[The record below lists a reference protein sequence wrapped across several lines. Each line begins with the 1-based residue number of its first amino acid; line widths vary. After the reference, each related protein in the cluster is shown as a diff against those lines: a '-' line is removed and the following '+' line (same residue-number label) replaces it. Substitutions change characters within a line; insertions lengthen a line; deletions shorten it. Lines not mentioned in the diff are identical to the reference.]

1 MKMQL
6 DENDRNAIS
15 EMILTHFWGYI
26 TTGHLPTQFWADQAQ
41 KYIKKIN
48 LIIKLN

>member
-1 MKMQL
+1 MQL

-26 TTGHLPTQFWADQAQ
+26 TTGAFAHPQ

-48 LIIKLN
+48 LMINLN

>member
-1 MKMQL
+1 MRMQL

-26 TTGHLPTQFWADQAQ
+26 TTGAFAHPVLGWPEVH
-41 KYIKKIN
+41 KEN
-48 LIIKLN
+48 KLDD

>member
-26 TTGHLPTQFWADQAQ
+26 TTGAFAHPVLGADQ